1 MKLLLVS
8 ATDLEIAPTL
18 FQLGEGRRLSNELIR
33 YQSGADTI
41 DVLVTGVGMIH
52 TTFFLGKYL
61 NSHKPDL
68 IINAGICGSFKDSLS
83 IGSVVNVVSD
93 SFPEIGSESANSFIP
108 WFDLKLE
115 DPQRFPFSDGKLV
128 NPDKD
133 KLLMEMNIPQVE
145 GATVNTVHGN
155 KRSIQI
161 FKRQFQPDIESMEG
175 AAFMY
180 VCLQYGVQFLQLRSV
195 SNKVEVRDTDK
206 WDIKL
211 AVSNLNSFLVKLFN
225 KFEAGK
231 A

>member
-8 ATDLEIAPTL
+8 ATDIEIAPFL
-18 FQLGEGRRLSNELIR
+18 FHLGKGQRLSNEITR
-33 YQSGADTI
+33 YEYAENTI

-61 NSHKPDL
+61 NSNKPDL
-68 IINAGICGSFKDSLS
+68 VINAGICGCFNDSIS

-93 SFPEIGSESANSFIP
+93 SFPEIGSESSDSFIP

-128 NPDKD
+128 NPYKD
-133 KLLMEMNIPQVE
+133 ELLKELDIPRVE

-155 KRSIQI
+155 ELSIQK
-161 FKRQFQPDIESMEG
+161 FTRLFQPLVESMEG

-180 VCLQYGVQFLQLRSV
+180 VCLQYGVQFLQIRSV
-195 SNKVEVRDTDK
+195 SNKVEVRNTEK
-206 WDIKL
+206 WNIKL
-211 AVSNLNSFLVKLFN
+211 AISNLNAFLL
-225 KFEAGK
+225 KFLAQLDAGD